1 MSANCKYSHTIEQE
15 EGLPIVKCSIKKGN
29 INFFLEMKEVNERL
43 YEGCNFLPN
52 DDCEFAYSIDGLLTK
67 NFIDYGKEAANE
79 SS

>member
-15 EGLPIVKCSIKKGN
+15 EGLPIVHCSIKRCNDKT
-29 INFFLEMKEVNERL
+29 FLEMKEV
-43 YEGCNFLPN
+43 YEQLHNGQIMSFN
-52 DDCEFAYSIDGLLTK
+52 DNCEYAYSIDGLLTK